1 MEESNE
7 KSKVDRYMKLPLI
20 SDISVFLSQ
29 FFATHLNYLTKKVKN
44 KFLHML
50 IPTQRYYM
58 ASEL

>member
-1 MEESNE
+1 MT
-7 KSKVDRYMKLPLI
+7 LPLI